1 MHFRPINAKHEQ
13 NFIGLSYWQ
22 YHAGRKRANHNYYNK
37 LIYINNDNEYEQ

>member
-22 YHAGRKRANHNYYNK
+22 YHAGRKELIIIIITK